1 MLRTV
6 KSTIRMKQF
15 STTFILNTGKKKA
28 LTSYEIKF
36 LNSKKYFN
44 LSKTK
49 LSIVLKSAFN
59 QKPIRNSMLNKL
71 ISLFCQQNSLIFSLV
86 KGNQL

>member
-59 QKPIRNSMLNKL
+59 QKPNSISNKL
-71 ISLFCQQNSLIFSLV
+71 ISLFCQQNLLMFSFV